1 MQSTAKGLIR
11 MHVLKRSI
19 LPALIVLG
27 SVAGAAAQRPAVS
40 LAGVWRLNPD
50 KSQEMNPQAVGSYQ
64 GVLGRRGTLGGAGRT
79 GGIPSGGRAEPL
91 PDPAVLLSLIRPIQ
105 ELRIQQSDSSIAI
118 GDASGQYA
126 TYSLDGRKFR
136 EPQLVGADIEIV
148 AKWKAG
154 KLSIERKLPSLGTIR
169 ESYAL
174 DPATGELVLEV
185 KVSGSR
191 LPRGIEMRRV
201 YQLQEEK

>member
-1 MQSTAKGLIR
+1 MRYHKVLILTAL
-11 MHVLKRSI
+11 L
-19 LPALIVLG
+19 LG
-27 SVAGAAAQRPAVS
+27 GAVTHAAAQRPAAS

-64 GVLGRRGTLGGAGRT
+64 GVLGHRGTLGGAGRT
-79 GGIPSGGRAEPL
+79 GGIPSGGRQEPL
-91 PDPAVLLSLIRPIQ
+91 PDPAVLLSLMRPIP

-118 GDASGQYA
+118 SDASGQFA
-126 TYSLDGRKFR
+126 TYPLDGRKYR
-136 EPQLVGADIEIV
+136 EPQLVGEDIEIV
-148 AKWKAG
+148 AKWKDR
-154 KLSIERKLPSLGTIR
+154 KLTIERKLPSLGTIR

-174 DPATGELVLEV
+174 DPATGELVLEM

-201 YQLQEEK
+201 YQPEEK

>member
-1 MQSTAKGLIR
+1 MGYRKF
-11 MHVLKRSI
+11 VI
-19 LPALIVLG
+19 LSALLLG
-27 SVAGAAAQRPAVS
+27 GAVTRVAAQRPAGS

-64 GVLGRRGTLGGAGRT
+64 GVLGHRGTIGGAGRT
-79 GGIPSGGRAEPL
+79 GGIPSGGRQEPL
-91 PDPAVLLSLIRPIQ
+91 PDPAVLLSLMRPIPQ
-105 ELRIQQSDSSIAI
+105 LRIQQSDSTVAI
-118 GDASGQYA
+118 SDASGQFA
-126 TYSLDGRKFR
+126 TYPLDGRKFR
-136 EPQLVGADIEIV
+136 EPQLIGEDIEIV
-148 AKWKAG
+148 AKWKDR
-154 KLSIERKLPSLGTIR
+154 KLTIERKLPSLGTIR

-201 YQLQEEK
+201 YQPEEEK

>member
-1 MQSTAKGLIR
+1 MRYRKFL
-11 MHVLKRSI
+11 I
-19 LPALIVLG
+19 LPALLL
-27 SVAGAAAQRPAVS
+27 AGAVTRVAAQRPAAS

-64 GVLGRRGTLGGAGRT
+64 GVLGHRGTLGGAGRT
-79 GGIPSGGRAEPL
+79 GGIPSGGRQEPL
-91 PDPAVLLSLIRPIQ
+91 PDPAVLLSLMRPIPQ
-105 ELRIQQSDSSIAI
+105 LRIQQSDSTVAI
-118 GDASGQYA
+118 SDASGQFA
-126 TYSLDGRKFR
+126 TYPLDGRKFR
-136 EPQLVGADIEIV
+136 EPQLIGEDIEIV
-148 AKWKAG
+148 AKWKDR
-154 KLSIERKLPSLGTIR
+154 KLTIERKLPSLGTIR

-201 YQLQEEK
+201 YQPEEEK

>member
-1 MQSTAKGLIR
+1 MRYHKVLILTAL
-11 MHVLKRSI
+11 L
-19 LPALIVLG
+19 LG
-27 SVAGAAAQRPAVS
+27 GAVTHAAAQRPAAS

-64 GVLGRRGTLGGAGRT
+64 GVLGHRGTLGGAGRT
-79 GGIPSGGRAEPL
+79 GGIPSGGRQEPL
-91 PDPAVLLSLIRPIQ
+91 PDPAVLLSLMRPIP

-118 GDASGQYA
+118 SDASGQFA
-126 TYSLDGRKFR
+126 TYPLDGRKYR
-136 EPQLVGADIEIV
+136 EPQLVGEDIEIV
-148 AKWKAG
+148 AKWKDR
-154 KLSIERKLPSLGTIR
+154 KLTIERKLPSLGTIR

-174 DPATGELVLEV
+174 DPATGELVLEM

-201 YQLQEEK
+201 YQPAEEK

>member
-1 MQSTAKGLIR
+1 MRYRTFL
-11 MHVLKRSI
+11 I
-19 LPALIVLG
+19 LPALLL
-27 SVAGAAAQRPAVS
+27 AGAVTRVAAQRPVAS

-64 GVLGRRGTLGGAGRT
+64 GVLGHRGTLGGAGRT
-79 GGIPSGGRAEPL
+79 GGIPSGGRQEPL
-91 PDPAVLLSLIRPIQ
+91 PDPAVLLSLMRPIQ
-105 ELRIQQSDSSIAI
+105 ELRIQQSDSTVAI
-118 GDASGQYA
+118 SDASGQFA
-126 TYSLDGRKFR
+126 TYPLDGRKFR
-136 EPQLVGADIEIV
+136 EPQLIGEDIEIV
-148 AKWKAG
+148 AKWKDR
-154 KLSIERKLPSLGTIR
+154 KLTIERKLPSLGTIR

-201 YQLQEEK
+201 YQPEEEK

>member
-1 MQSTAKGLIR
+1 MGYRNFL
-11 MHVLKRSI
+11 I
-19 LPALIVLG
+19 LPALLA
-27 SVAGAAAQRPAVS
+27 AGAVPPVAAQHPAAS

-79 GGIPSGGRAEPL
+79 GGIPSGGRQEPL
-91 PDPAVLLSLIRPIQ
+91 PDPTVLLSLMRPIPQ
-105 ELRIQQSDSSIAI
+105 LRIQQSDSTIAI
-118 GDASGQYA
+118 SDASGEFA
-126 TYSLDGRKFR
+126 TYPTDGRKFR
-136 EPQLVGADIEIV
+136 EPQLIGEDIEIV
-148 AKWKAG
+148 AKWKDR
-154 KLSIERKLPSLGTIR
+154 KLTIERKLPALGTIR

-185 KVSGSR
+185 KVTGSR

-201 YQLQEEK
+201 YQPEGEK